1 MPFVFQK
8 HPSHDQVTKKNW
20 KNINSV
26 ITENFDE
33 ADITSGNSELKKFLK
48 KYLLSSDLSFNENL
62 FVKELIENFISS
74 TTKMEIL
81 GVFGSAMEGG
91 LFSVFN
97 FNSSG
102 DYEFDFD
109 LMVGFGPQPLS
120 RSQQEKG
127 FRHIPDKPGHLN
139 IEVES
144 LDNWN
149 IDRKYLLTKNSR
161 DYVSPLK
168 VKQEFTLVNKSEMT
182 ENLKVYIDSDPFA
195 GKASVSV
202 NIEIKSRNI
211 LSMERAWREFFDG
224 MLNIPFMDEKDQIR
238 LNETWQNIN
247 FDDSLFKKIK
257 LHVDIVPSIKCD
269 SWPHIAEDWKR
280 RKRFWPP
287 KSLVN
292 RIIQEGHHV
301 VGKASPGGDS
311 YSEWRLSFSEAELTL
326 AEHRTHIQKK
336 IYYIFKTIFK
346 ENLGKSDEIS
356 TYYLKTIMM
365 WAMEQNPPEYWRE
378 DNIGQAVLGLL
389 DDLYQALLTRTLSHY
404 FIPQLNLLR
413 HISWDILDEE
423 ADDLLHL
430 RKNILNI
437 NRNEPILLSPNAK
450 GTEYETVMRVS
461 RKKFKAYHAKLIEF
475 LSRNGVRCYVKYY
488 ESVFFKSELFTFLQK
503 DIKDTLKE
511 VEESR
516 INLMHC
522 FDFPK
527 LDLLEEYLIGQYG
540 NHTDLIEQKIKEE
553 KENVKR
559 YPKKVVETFEELFH
573 IEKILKDMLLL
584 SKSNSLYLL
593 NLYVNMSNHN
603 YISKLRAIQV
613 LREAQINSESADS
626 LIYLTTIFN
635 AENVLKGTSLKEVL
649 YQKAIILKVAA
660 DHCLRETRTYVIETI
675 NSSDKLEKRA
685 FALLN
690 ININATEEIEHLMSR
705 PSPVFDNLDK
715 LSIQA
720 KAMEY
725 FKLTVEYTIS
735 GRFNFVDVL
744 YPDFS
749 NRLNRVNQILTRAI
763 DATNR
768 LIEDVADVT
777 NRLIEDHDICLL

>member
-1 MPFVFQK
+1 M
-8 HPSHDQVTKKNW
+8 
-20 KNINSV
+20 

-33 ADITSGNSELKKFLK
+33 ADITSGNSDLKKFIK
-48 KYLLSSDLSFNENL
+48 KYLLSSDLSLNENV
-62 FVKELIENFISS
+62 FVKELIKNFISN

-120 RSQQEKG
+120 HNQQEKG
-127 FRHIPDKPGHLN
+127 FRHIPDKPGHIN

-149 IDRKYLLTKNSR
+149 IDRKYLLTKNGT
-161 DYVSPLK
+161 DCVSPLK

-182 ENLKVYIDSDPFA
+182 ENIEIYIDSDPFA

-211 LSMERAWREFFDG
+211 LSMERTWREFFDG

-269 SWPHIAEDWKR
+269 SWPRIAKDWNR

-287 KSLVN
+287 KSLMN

-301 VGKASPGGDS
+301 VGKVSPGGDPGL
-311 YSEWRLSFSEAELTL
+311 EWRLSFSEAELTL

-346 ENLGKSDEIS
+346 ENLGKSDVIS

-389 DDLYQALLTRTLSHY
+389 DDLYQALLTRNLSHY
-404 FIPQLNLLR
+404 FMPQLNLLR

-437 NRNEPILLSPNAK
+437 NRSEPILLSPNAK

-488 ESVFFKSELFTFLQK
+488 ESVFFKSELFTFFQK

-540 NHTDLIEQKIKEE
+540 NHTDLIKQKIKEE
-553 KENVKR
+553 KETVKTDIAEAFKT
-559 YPKKVVETFEELFH
+559 YGKLFV
-573 IEKILKDMLLL
+573 IEKMLEDMLER
-584 SKSNSLYLL
+584 SKSNSLYFH
-593 NLYVNMSNHN
+593 NMSDHFDI
-603 YISKLRAIQV
+603 YKHRALQLLSEAQRAIRF
-613 LREAQINSESADS
+613 LRKAQINAES
-626 LIYLTTIFN
+626 I
-635 AENVLKGTSLKEVL
+635 
-649 YQKAIILKVAA
+649 QKAIILKQVQHLKVAA
-660 DHCLRETRTYVIETI
+660 YHHLRETRTYVIETI
-675 NSSDKLEKRA
+675 NSSNQFKKRA

-690 ININATEEIEHLMSR
+690 TNIKASDGIKHLMSR
-705 PSPVFDNLDK
+705 PSPVFDHLDK

-720 KAMEY
+720 KAKEY
-725 FKLTVEYTIS
+725 LKLTVEYTIS

-749 NRLNRVNQILTRAI
+749 IRVNRVNQIMTEGV

-768 LIEDVADVT
+768 LIEDRDKLT
-777 NRLIEDHDICLL
+777 EHMNKMTDKLTKHMKKMTDKLTEHITMTEQ